1 MRAASSSRV
10 AGPLQ
15 GASEI
20 QWFHRPVLSS
30 RCGSCSILAFLV
42 SSFSRRLLRRHWLT
56 ASLSP
61 VAVLIFTVIDSA
73 RLLHAT
79 VSGHLYKALTNRD
92 CSCRRLPSAM
102 VCNSRRSSL
111 QASLGCDSSSPSGSN
126 RSESSTSG
134 GRRVCLR
141 SQDHLRRA
149 LLRMCRPRNQTGSP
163 SSAPKTGEKKDRATI
178 DLSNGVF
185 WSSCRTGPS
194 VVE

>member
-1 MRAASSSRV
+1 MLDSCLPRLKLQPSSPSSSL
-10 AGPLQ
+10 AHG
-15 GASEI
+15 
-20 QWFHRPVLSS
+20 LSIS
-30 RCGSCSILAFLV
+30 RGRA
-42 SSFSRRLLRRHWLT
+42 H
-56 ASLSP
+56 
-61 VAVLIFTVIDSA
+61 
-73 RLLHAT
+73 LHP
-79 VSGHLYKALTNRD
+79 LTNRD

-111 QASLGCDSSSPSGSN
+111 QASGCDSSSPSGSN

-185 WSSCRTGPS
+185 
-194 VVE
+194 